1 MIYRK
6 SMLTTYI
13 ISVIL
18 LIPSLYANNLGT
30 YHIQRESTVWIE
42 GSSNINTFKCISY
55 KVHGEGIL
63 DSSIKAA
70 PIVGSPFNVRLKAT
84 FAITVKSMDC
94 GNPMVNSDM
103 YEALKCDNFTT
114 LSYELKKV
122 DLLDDLSKE
131 NGAFYANTVGMLTV
145 AGSPRE
151 IKMKVKLTSLGNGK
165 YKIEGNKEVLMTDF
179 GVKPPTAIM
188 GLLKARDRLTFYF
201 DIIVNG

>member
-1 MIYRK
+1 MINRK
-6 SMLTTYI
+6 SMLTTYL

-18 LIPSLYANNLGT
+18 LIPSLHANNLGK

-42 GSSNINTFKCISY
+42 GSSNINTFKCVSY

-70 PIVGSPFNVRLKAT
+70 PIIGSPFNVRLKAT

-103 YEALKCDNFTT
+103 YEALKSDDFTT
-114 LSYELKKV
+114 LSYELKRV
-122 DLLDDLSKE
+122 DLLGDISKDD
-131 NGAFYANTVGMLTV
+131 GAFYANTVGILTV

-179 GVKPPTAIM
+179 GVKPPTAMM
-188 GLLKARDRLTFYF
+188 GLLKAHDKLTFYF
-201 DIIVNG
+201 DIIVDG

>member
-103 YEALKCDNFTT
+103 YEALKCDDFWSNKLFDSGLYFIRILCANSKKSWGKFSDLHTSRPYILVPGPSFSF
-114 LSYELKKV
+114 LS
-122 DLLDDLSKE
+122 
-131 NGAFYANTVGMLTV
+131 
-145 AGSPRE
+145 
-151 IKMKVKLTSLGNGK
+151 
-165 YKIEGNKEVLMTDF
+165 
-179 GVKPPTAIM
+179 
-188 GLLKARDRLTFYF
+188 
-201 DIIVNG
+201 